1 MEGKYRCL
9 NNNIV
14 VRIIDDTAVN
24 SNGTHVSGSE
34 TRGKRDIVVGEIVEC
49 ANTNIK
55 PTSRIYFSFYAAQP
69 FTLEGEEVY
78 IVNYHDIK
86 LIKEMD

>member
-24 SNGTHVSGSE
+24 TNGTKVCGLE
-34 TRGKRDIVVGEIVEC
+34 TRGKRDVVVGEIVAC

-55 PTSRIYFSFYAAQP
+55 SSAKVYFSFYAAQP
-69 FTLEGEEVY
+69 FILEGESLF
-78 IVNYHDIK
+78 IVNYNDIK
-86 LIKEMD
+86 LIRED